1 MTDEESL
8 EAKKSGWI
16 AGRLEKLRGRP
27 LRFLIAGGL
36 NTLVGL
42 TAYPILLWSSAWFYT
57 HYLVALLV
65 VQVFCL
71 CFAFTT
77 YKVGVFRT
85 RGNIV
90 SEFVRFS
97 SYYMGTY
104 AVNWLVLPALVEG
117 AKIDPII
124 AQYIYAFIVLIG
136 SYFWHSSI
144 SFKTSMTNSSEDQ
157 PAEPARTRV

>member
-8 EAKKSGWI
+8 EAKGSGWL
-16 AGRLEKLRGRP
+16 AGRLDKLRGRP

-42 TAYPILLWSSAWFYT
+42 TAYPILLWASDWFYE

-104 AVNWLVLPALVEG
+104 AVNWAALPALVEI

-124 AQYIYAFIVLIG
+124 AQYIYAFIVLVG
-136 SYFWHSSI
+136 SYFWHSSV
-144 SFKTSMTNSSEDQ
+144 SFKPTEAENE
-157 PAEPARTRV
+157 PAGPARTRV

>member
-1 MTDEESL
+1 MTEEESL
-8 EAKKSGWI
+8 EARGSGGL
-16 AGRLEKLRGRP
+16 AARLEKLRGRP

-42 TAYPILLWSSAWFYT
+42 TAYPILLWSSSWFYE

-104 AVNWLVLPALVEG
+104 AVNWAVLPALVEI

-124 AQYIYAFIVLIG
+124 AQYIYAFIVLVG
-136 SYFWHSSI
+136 SYFWHSSV
-144 SFKTSMTNSSEDQ
+144 SFKTGESGENE
-157 PAEPARTRV
+157 PAESAPTRV

>member
-8 EAKKSGWI
+8 EARGSGGL
-16 AGRLEKLRGRP
+16 AGRLEKLRRRP
-27 LRFLIAGGL
+27 LRSLIAGGL

-42 TAYPILLWSSAWFYT
+42 TAYPILLWSSSWFYE

-104 AVNWLVLPALVEG
+104 AVNWAVLPALVEI

-124 AQYIYAFIVLIG
+124 AQYIYAFIVLVG
-136 SYFWHSSI
+136 SYFWHSSV
-144 SFKTSMTNSSEDQ
+144 SFKTGESGENE
-157 PAEPARTRV
+157 PAESAPTRV